1 MGGPIGIRTHDV
13 QQHKNSENK
22 WKKDLKPLNNQN
34 NMLYSIAKK
43 SGSRH
48 DINNIK
54 TINSKAS
61 KQTSVSSSE
70 DWDSDSSL
78 AINSGW
84 DNNILP
90 AISKEIKNFD
100 HVVTDTLNNYNDQ
113 NNESIDNDPTF
124 ENSGFNLSSG
134 TSEPLP
140 VVTVSLRGGK
150 KHRAT
155 VVAGLTLLWYSGA
168 TNSMIKRRHT

>member
-1 MGGPIGIRTHDV
+1 MPECKYASHSSEDCTGVRTNCSVKDVMGGPIGIRTHDV

-78 AINSGW
+78 AINSG
-84 DNNILP
+84 
-90 AISKEIKNFD
+90 
-100 HVVTDTLNNYNDQ
+100 
-113 NNESIDNDPTF
+113 
-124 ENSGFNLSSG
+124 
-134 TSEPLP
+134 
-140 VVTVSLRGGK
+140 
-150 KHRAT
+150 
-155 VVAGLTLLWYSGA
+155 
-168 TNSMIKRRHT
+168 